1 MRYWLASE
9 RGAHFVLL
17 LGVGLILL
25 FGVLEWRFP
34 AAQQLQQ
41 ASGRLEWQRTT
52 IDSLYFGLRGESRQF
67 VLYVKG
73 DPEQRL
79 QTALRAAIQYP
90 VKVRFDAQGSRG
102 GALVQGQFYP
112 VYGVAVGGKEIVPL
126 EDVQAHYRRDNMVSL
141 GLGLLFLLVGGWR
154 TYQCYSAVKL
164 YRLDQL
170 DQLEPF
176 QPLDQSLKPPQG

>member
-25 FGVLEWRFP
+25 FGLLEWRFP

-41 ASGRLEWQRTT
+41 ASGRLEWQRSTR
-52 IDSLYFGLRGESRQF
+52 DSYYFGLRGEPRQF

-73 DPEQRL
+73 DPDQRL
-79 QTALRAAIQYP
+79 QTALRDALSYP
-90 VKVRFDAQGSRG
+90 VKVRFDPQGSSG
-102 GALVQGQFYP
+102 GALVQGEFYP
-112 VYGVAVGGKEIVPL
+112 VYGVSVGGKEVVPL
-126 EDVQAHYRRDNMVSL
+126 EVVRAHYRHDNMVSL
-141 GLGLLFLLVGGWR
+141 GLGLLFVLVGGWR
-154 TYQCYSAVKL
+154 TYQCYGAVKL

-170 DQLEPF
+170 DQL
-176 QPLDQSLKPPQG
+176 DQLGQSGQRD